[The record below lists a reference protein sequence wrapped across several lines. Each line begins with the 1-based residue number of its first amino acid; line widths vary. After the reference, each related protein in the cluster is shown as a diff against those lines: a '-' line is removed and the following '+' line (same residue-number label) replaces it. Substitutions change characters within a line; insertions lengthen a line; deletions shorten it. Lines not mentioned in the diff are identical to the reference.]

1 MKYTL
6 PKSYVNAGLQ
16 VEIPDAVLRQYRSE
30 TGSTKAAVDRWLYE
44 KGYMAKSEYEA
55 AAESRAAKPQVK
67 REFKID
73 EEKASVIEFLAAALR
88 DWKETM
94 DRPADIA
101 DVEITNRNRQISFS
115 LGANKYELT
124 LVRKKQPK

>member
-6 PKSYVNAGLQ
+6 PKSYTNAGLQ
-16 VEIPDAVLRQYRSE
+16 VEIPDAVLKQYRSE
-30 TGSTKAAVDRWLYE
+30 AGSTKAAVDRWLYE
-44 KGYMAKSEYEA
+44 NGYMTKSEYETTT
-55 AAESRAAKPQVK
+55 ESRTAKPQAK

-73 EEKASVIEFLAAALR
+73 EEKASVIEFLAVALKE
-88 DWKETM
+88 WKETM
-94 DRPADIA
+94 DRSADLI
-101 DVEITNRNRQISFS
+101 DVEIINRNRQISFS